1 MAFMTTDDG
10 TRLFYRLEGPDDA
23 PPIILSNS
31 LGTDHMMWQPQAEA
45 LAHAFR
51 VIRYDQRGHG
61 ASDAP
66 AGPYTFERLGL
77 DVLALADHLGLE
89 RFSFC
94 GLSMGGRTG
103 QWLAIHAGARLE
115 HLVLA
120 STAAEQPPRAV
131 WDQRIDTVAEKGL
144 AGIVDLAIERFFS
157 QDFRRTAPAT
167 VAEFSRTLLATSPE
181 GYVACCQAVR
191 DTDFRQEIASISVPT
206 LVFSGSVDPGTPP
219 ECGAFIAEAI
229 VGARLVILEGSHII
243 NVEQPDAFN
252 RELLGFLGQDG
263 LPSDARFQ
271 AGMARRRA
279 VLGDPWV
286 DRSMARRSA
295 FNAEFQDL
303 LTRYA
308 WGEIWTRPGLEEET
322 RRLIV
327 LAITAALGRWEE
339 FELHGRAALAAG
351 VSPDRIKELLL
362 QTGVYAGVPSANTA
376 FRHMSRII
384 DDTAPGEL

>member
-10 TRLFYRLEGPDDA
+10 TRLFYRLEGPDGA

-45 LAHAFR
+45 LGHAFR
-51 VIRYDQRGHG
+51 VVRYDQRGHG

-103 QWLAIHAGARLE
+103 QWLAIHAGARLDQ
-115 HLVLA
+115 LVLA
-120 STAAEQPPRAV
+120 STAAEQHPREV

-167 VAEFSRTLLATSPE
+167 VAEFCRTLLATSPQ
-181 GYVACCQAVR
+181 GYIGCCQAVR
-191 DTDFRQEIASISVPT
+191 DTDFRREIASISVPT
-206 LVFSGSVDPGTPP
+206 LVFSGAVDPGTPP

-229 VGARLVILEGSHII
+229 IGARLVILEGSHII

-252 RELLGFLGQDG
+252 RELLRHLGQDG
-263 LPSDARFQ
+263 LPTDTPFQ
-271 AGMARRRA
+271 TGMARRRQ
-279 VLGDPWV
+279 VLGPAWV
-286 DRSMARRSA
+286 ERSIAKRNP
-295 FNAEFQDL
+295 FNADFQDL
-303 LTRYA
+303 ITRYA

-339 FELHGRAALAAG
+339 FDLHGRAALEAG

-362 QTGVYAGVPSANTA
+362 QTAIYAGVPAANTA
-376 FRHMSRII
+376 FQRMS
-384 DDTAPGEL
+384 GLM